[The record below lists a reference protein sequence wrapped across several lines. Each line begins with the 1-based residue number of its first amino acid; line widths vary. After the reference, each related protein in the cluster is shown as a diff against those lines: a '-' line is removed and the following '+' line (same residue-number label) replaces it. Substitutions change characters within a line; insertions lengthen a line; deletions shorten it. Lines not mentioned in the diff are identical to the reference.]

1 MKPHSIIKI
10 LGIYATVTLVFAS
23 LSFGKQAPA
32 DNKQN
37 STSGLKEEISALS
50 PLLGQWSCDGTFA
63 SNGKPISS
71 TMAFS
76 PTLEG
81 AWVEM
86 HQDDRPP
93 NLFHAHELWGFDKA
107 AKEFTN
113 FAFDNFGGVR
123 KFTSPGWSGNQI
135 IWTGEPSTQLAH
147 ERFIF
152 ERASSATLVVT
163 WQVRRGEGDWVLG
176 DKLTC
181 SAQK

>member
-1 MKPHSIIKI
+1 MS
-10 LGIYATVTLVFAS
+10 TLLLAAI
-23 LSFGKQAPA
+23 SFGKQVPT
-32 DNKQN
+32 DNKQS
-37 STSGLKEEISALS
+37 STSGLKEETSALY
-50 PLLGQWSCDGTFA
+50 PLLGTWSCDGTFG

-71 TMAFS
+71 TIAFS

-81 AWVEM
+81 AWLEM

-93 NLFHAHELWGFDKA
+93 NVFHTHELWGYDKI
-107 AKEFTN
+107 AKDFTN

-123 KFTSPGWSGNQI
+123 RFTSPGWSGNQL
-135 IWTGEPSTQLAH
+135 IWTGEPSAQLAQ

-152 ERASSATLVVT
+152 ECAAGDKLVVT
-163 WQVRRGEGDWVLG
+163 WQLRKGQGDWIVG